1 VHAQVRELAAS
12 RRRLLEAGDAERRR
26 LETRLRTGAGQRLD
40 ALADSLAHARSSAG
54 PAWSE
59 RIAAAEA
66 QLARVSLDV
75 AELAAGLHPRA
86 VTEEGLASALA
97 SLAARSTVPVDLR
110 LRLER
115 LPDEVEVAL
124 FFVASEALANV
135 AKYAGASSVSMS
147 AVAAGGRVTIEIAD
161 DGIGGADTAAG
172 TGIRGLADRVEAIG
186 GTFLAESP
194 AGRGTRLVASVPFAE
209 R

>member
-1 VHAQVRELAAS
+1 
-12 RRRLLEAGDAERRR
+12 
-26 LETRLRTGAGQRLD
+26 
-40 ALADSLAHARSSAG
+40 
-54 PAWSE
+54 
-59 RIAAAEA
+59 
-66 QLARVSLDV
+66 
-75 AELAAGLHPRA
+75 

-97 SLAARSTVPVDLR
+97 SLAARSSVPVDLH
-110 LRLER
+110 LQLER

-135 AKYAGASSVSMS
+135 AKYAGASSVSIS
-147 AVAAGGRVTIEIAD
+147 AVAAGDRVTIEIAD
-161 DGIGGADTAAG
+161 DGIGGADTADG
-172 TGIRGLADRVEAIG
+172 TGLRGLADRVEAIG